1 MRTGLFVLTAVLNL
15 ALGVDAV
22 AQQQGQAVSFFT
34 GVNPQNIKF
43 VPVDVSKA
51 TATLNVN
58 KAFSTP
64 RPPTPFILSSYFPKF
79 TIPSWPPIKPATPRL
94 TKSPFETITP
104 IPKKK

>member
-1 MRTGLFVLTAVLNL
+1 MRAGLFLLSMALVL

-22 AQQQGQAVSFFT
+22 AQQQGQASSFFT

-51 TATLNVN
+51 MATLNVN

-64 RPPTPFILSSYFPKF
+64 RPPTPFILSNYFPKF

-94 TKSPFETITP
+94 PQSPFETITP
-104 IPKKK
+104 LPKKK